1 MDKEKNLHRILL
13 NLSFAQFL
21 IMQIWYN
28 FSAVLSSL
36 QELWNLTNFQ
46 AGMIVSMFQLGYVM
60 AVLFFGFLSDSHSPQ
75 KIFIT
80 GALITG
86 LSSLLFACFA
96 EGFYS
101 AVLFR
106 TLAGIGM
113 GGVYVPG
120 MRLLAGVFPPD
131 SRGKAMG
138 FYVGS
143 LVVGSGTSLLLSGI
157 LAKYIDWNVL
167 IIITSIGALLGAFL
181 VYRLGEVIIN
191 NDTNKLEWRQ
201 IRAVLTRPNILLN
214 LGYLGH
220 MWELYAVWPWI
231 APFLIATYKFH
242 GYSIQDAEIY
252 GNIVGGLSIILGSV
266 ATWLGGVISDRKGR
280 IKIMQVFLFGS
291 IFCSFTIGWIGE
303 WSVYAAAVMAVF
315 YCFLVIG
322 DSPVFSTAITEL
334 VSSNISGLAL
344 GFQSVVGF
352 AVTAIS
358 PTVFG
363 YLVDRTQ
370 SWGLAFA
377 TLGLGALL
385 GPVALMKLSK
395 LPESYRMARGMQ

>member
-1 MDKEKNLHRILL
+1 
-13 NLSFAQFL
+13 
-21 IMQIWYN
+21 
-28 FSAVLSSL
+28 
-36 QELWNLTNFQ
+36 
-46 AGMIVSMFQLGYVM
+46 MFQLGYVI
-60 AVLFFGFLSDSHSPQ
+60 AVLFFGFLSDSRSPQ

-86 LSSLLFACFA
+86 LSSLLFAFFA

-143 LVVGSGTSLLLSGI
+143 LVVGSGTSLVLSGI
-157 LAKYIDWNVL
+157 LAKYVDWNVL

-181 VYRLGEVIIN
+181 VYRLGEVVIKT
-191 NDTNKLEWRQ
+191 DTNKLEWRQ
-201 IRAVLTRPNILLN
+201 IRTVLTRPNILLN
-214 LGYLGH
+214 LGYLGY

-242 GYSIQDAEIY
+242 GYSIQDAEMY
-252 GNIVGGLSIILGSV
+252 GNIVGGLSIILGSA

-280 IKIMQVFLFGS
+280 IKIMQVFLIGS
-291 IFCSFTIGWIGE
+291 IFCSFIIGWIGE
-303 WSVYAAAVMAVF
+303 WSVYAATVMAII
-315 YCFLVIG
+315 YGFLVIG

-344 GFQSVVGF
+344 GVQSVMGF

-363 YLVDRTQ
+363 YLVDKTH
-370 SWGLAFA
+370 SWGLVFA
-377 TLGLGALL
+377 SLGLGALL
-385 GPVALMKLSK
+385 GPLALMKLSK